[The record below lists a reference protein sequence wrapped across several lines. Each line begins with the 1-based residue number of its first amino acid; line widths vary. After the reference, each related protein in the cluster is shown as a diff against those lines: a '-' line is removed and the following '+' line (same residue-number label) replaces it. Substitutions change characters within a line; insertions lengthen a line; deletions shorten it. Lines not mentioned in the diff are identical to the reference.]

1 MPLPTDTY
9 YKHPQSLVETENIG
23 KGTTIWA
30 FVHVLPGATIGEHC
44 NICDHCFIEGGVIIG
59 NEATVKT
66 GVSIWDG
73 VVLQDK
79 VFVGPNAVFTN
90 DLLPRSKNAAYLM
103 QATLVKTGASI
114 GANATV
120 LSGITIGRY
129 ALIGIGSVVT
139 HDVPDYAL
147 VYGNPARQHGWV
159 DERGEKLTAD
169 GAGQWRSTDGTLYA
183 EVENGLIMSD
193 GQDKQQ
199 SDS

>member
-30 FVHVLPGATIGEHC
+30 FVHVLPGATIGKHC

-183 EVENGLIMSD
+183 EVANGLIMSD
-193 GQDKQQ
+193 EQDKQQ
-199 SDS
+199 SGS

>member
-1 MPLPTDTY
+1 M
-9 YKHPQSLVETENIG
+9 
-23 KGTTIWA
+23 
-30 FVHVLPGATIGEHC
+30 
-44 NICDHCFIEGGVIIG
+44 IIG

-183 EVENGLIMSD
+183 EVANGLIMSD
-193 GQDKQQ
+193 GRDKQQ
-199 SDS
+199 SGS